1 MNPTPSP
8 AQAPPSP
15 GRADDMAHIVALVTV
30 RGAFRTTA
38 GLDRALARLA
48 AARPPAIVGVV
59 AADAAAE
66 RWLAGS
72 SSGAARTLLVV
83 LAGAVEDVALGY
95 RQAWQAI
102 ELSGGVPS
110 AGGRLREG
118 VLDGGSMYGGD
129 ARDALHVRV
138 ELPED
143 DLTALLDWAADL
155 RALAG
160 GAGAFVL
167 PGTGCGWVVVPPGA
181 RAEESLAWLGA
192 KVRGRRGRLAVA
204 AAAAIAS

>member
-1 MNPTPSP
+1 MPDPPYLPP
-8 AQAPPSP
+8 APAAHPP
-15 GRADDMAHIVALVTV
+15 GCRASRA
-30 RGAFRTTA
+30 TA

-110 AGGRLREG
+110 AGGRLRELAQALRRFG
-118 VLDGGSMYGGD
+118 VRADLGQARAGAVKRFRERFAALRSHARGCQV
-129 ARDALHVRV
+129 ARDPLEVPLYAFSLKRRVRV
-138 ELPED
+138 VRSAD
-143 DLTALLDWAADL
+143 NLD
-155 RALAG
+155 RH
-160 GAGAFVL
+160 
-167 PGTGCGWVVVPPGA
+167 
-181 RAEESLAWLGA
+181 
-192 KVRGRRGRLAVA
+192 GRLDPLPR
-204 AAAAIAS
+204 SDH